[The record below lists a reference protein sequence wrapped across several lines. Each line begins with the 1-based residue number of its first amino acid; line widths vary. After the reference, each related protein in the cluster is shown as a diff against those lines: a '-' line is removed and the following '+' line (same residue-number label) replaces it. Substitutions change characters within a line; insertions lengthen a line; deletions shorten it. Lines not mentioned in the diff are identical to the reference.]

1 MEVYIL
7 KLEFLDDLDVDFGI
21 VKDLNLW
28 DIELEDDDFDFEFY
42 SVQFVEG
49 LENFEEDWG

>member
-42 SVQFVEG
+42 SV
-49 LENFEEDWG
+49 